1 MAVAAHETKL
11 VGCPRLNRASSPART
26 NATHTSRAKALIAML
41 LLMLTACTT
50 TAADASPHLDET
62 NASRPSSSQAVT
74 QYLHQ
79 QVGST
84 MSAHWIKIQRQR
96 T

>member
-1 MAVAAHETKL
+1 MHHPTFM
-11 VGCPRLNRASSPART
+11 N
-26 NATHTSRAKALIAML
+26 
-41 LLMLTACTT
+41 
-50 TAADASPHLDET
+50 LDET

-79 QVGST
+79 QIGST
-84 MSAHWIKIQRQR
+84 MSVHWIKIQRQR